1 MELLESVEVAF
12 CHLITPKKF
21 DENSEA
27 KFEITVTMSDEQAK
41 SLEELGIK
49 IKTYEGKRQR
59 TFRSRYEVRFVDR
72 EKVKQTEELPRDSV
86 VDVAYELGE
95 PYGQFGNSTFLKG
108 VQVLERAE
116 SKSDG
121 MFDPK
126 KAEAKPAPD
135 DSDIPF

>member
-1 MELLESVEVAF
+1 MLLLESVEVAF

-27 KFEITVTMSDEQAK
+27 KFEITVTMSEEKAK
-41 SLEELGIK
+41 TLEDLGIK
-49 IKTYEGKRQR
+49 VKTYQGKRQR
-59 TFRSRYEVRFVDR
+59 TFRSIYDVKFVDQ

-86 VDVAYELGE
+86 VNIAYQVGE
-95 PYGQFGNSTFLKG
+95 PYGQYGNSTFLKG

-135 DSDIPF
+135 DDDIPF